1 MVRLLKASA
10 ITLLAAL
17 TLAPV
22 ASASVF
28 RHHHKKVVIY
38 YQSPSGTTWYEVST
52 TKDGAPV
59 YTYTVPVTNA
69 PIYVYQA
76 PAPPPALGDVKIVAP
91 AQPAT
96 VWIDGQYAGTT
107 DNIMQVALEAG
118 SHDMQLK
125 DTQGNT
131 LFSGSVNV
139 VAGQTTQIQPQ

>member
-1 MVRLLKASA
+1 MTRFLRATA

-22 ASASVF
+22 ASASIF
-28 RHHHKKVVIY
+28 HHHEKVVIY
-38 YQSPSGTTWYEVST
+38 YQSPSSTTWYAVST
-52 TKDGAPV
+52 VKEGAPV
-59 YTYTVPVTNA
+59 YTYTAPATNA
-69 PIYVYQA
+69 PVYVYQE
-76 PAPPPALGDVKIVAP
+76 APPPPAMGQVKIIAP

-96 VWIDGQYAGTT
+96 VWIDGEFAGTT
-107 DNIMQVALEAG
+107 DNIMKVALEAG

-125 DTQGNT
+125 DTAGNL